1 MSLRLSE
8 GIKLTEREMRYIQ
21 LFEAATG
28 ASVIDCV
35 EDGDLLVFLVR
46 QGDIGKA
53 LAKKGQRVKEI
64 ARLLKKR
71 IKVIEFA
78 NDPTSFVKNALHPAE
93 VIEPVRLTERADGR
107 KIIVVNVN
115 PRDKGIAIGK
125 DGRTI
130 DLARYLAKRHF
141 DIDHIIVQ

>member
-1 MSLRLSE
+1 MSE

-93 VIEPVRLTERADGR
+93 IIEPVRLTERADGR

-115 PRDKGIAIGK
+115 PRDKGIAIGR